1 MQRFQVHPENP
12 QKRLLMQALHILQ
25 QGGILAYPTDSAYA
39 LGCLLQNAQG
49 LERICRIRQ
58 MDKQHNFTLICRNLS
73 EIATYAHVD
82 NTQFRFLKAYTPGA
96 YTFILNGTK
105 EVPRRLLHAKRK
117 TIGIR
122 IPDSKV
128 VQALLDLLGEPLMSV
143 TLLLP
148 GETIPLSD
156 PDEIYDKL
164 HKQIDALI
172 DAGPCSLEPTT
183 VVDWTGQY
191 PVIARVGKAD
201 PSPFK

>member
-1 MQRFQVHPENP
+1 MQRFHIHPENP
-12 QKRLLMQALHILQ
+12 QKRLLMQAVNILQ
-25 QGGILAYPTDSAYA
+25 QGGIMAYPTDSAYA
-39 LGCLLQNAQG
+39 LGSLLQNADG
-49 LERICRIRQ
+49 IERICRIRQ
-58 MDKQHNFTLICRNLS
+58 IDKKHNFTLICRNLS
-73 EIATYAHVD
+73 EIATYANVD

-105 EVPRRLLHAKRK
+105 EVPKRLLHAKRK

-128 VQALLDLLGEPLMSV
+128 VQELLDLLGQPLMSV

-148 GETIPLSD
+148 DKAIPLSD

-183 VVDWTGQY
+183 VVDWTDKD

-201 PSPFK
+201 PSPFM